1 MPLTSEDSSSN
12 RSPRDPADVLVVGA
26 GPVGLTAACELL
38 RRGVRVRLVDR
49 AHAASPFP
57 KALLLWPRTL
67 DLLDDLGALE
77 PTRRAGIDIR
87 TFRYYS
93 SREPLAAFTFPDHL
107 TPLCLPQNET
117 ERVLTER
124 LHALG
129 GHIERGVRLLAFD
142 GMDYSGD
149 ITATD
154 GVTAILEHADG
165 TVERYRAPFVVGAD
179 GAGSAVRAQIG
190 TGFSGTTYESAFALV
205 DCRIEGEL
213 PTDEALYYQSPQGAL
228 VIVALPDGVFRFF
241 ASLPPGEKAGV
252 ELLQR
257 IADEQGPGGVRLVD
271 PVWES
276 VFRVHRRNADDF
288 QRGRVFLAGDAAH
301 VHSPAGGQGLNTG
314 MQDAQN
320 LCWKLA
326 AVIGGQ
332 AGPELLGTYGPEREE
347 VARQVVRDT
356 DVQTRGWMLQHPL
369 QTAARD
375 AAFRLLEPVMERG
388 YLPVMAGYRYRYAP
402 TRPTQEPAWPSLCR
416 LTGRVAGAV
425 RVGHALP
432 RPLAV
437 ALGAAG
443 APEGADG
450 TGPAGWT
457 LAVTPGPSAP
467 RLAESLSGLVAD
479 LPQVRV
485 VTMPS
490 ARAAAHRL
498 CSAPGY
504 HLVRPDG
511 YVAAHGHGRDRARL
525 RVELA
530 AHLGG
535 ARLPAAQD
543 GPGESA
549 GESAGPGGR
558 PALSRA

>member
-1 MPLTSEDSSSN
+1 MPLTSDDTPSSRTP
-12 RSPRDPADVLVVGA
+12 RSPADVLVVGA

-38 RRGVRVRLVDR
+38 RRGTRVRLVDR
-49 AHAASPFP
+49 AESASPFP

-77 PTRRAGIDIR
+77 STRKAGIDIR
-87 TFRYYS
+87 KFRYYS
-93 SREPLAAFTFPDHL
+93 AGEPLAAFTFPEHL
-107 TPLCLPQNET
+107 MPVCLPQNET

-129 GHIERGVRLLAFD
+129 GRIERGVRLLALD
-142 GMDYSGD
+142 GVDFSGD

-154 GVTAILEHADG
+154 GVTAILEHSDG
-165 TVERYRAPFVVGAD
+165 TVERYRTPFLIGAD

-190 TGFSGTTYESAFALV
+190 TGFAGSTYESAFALV

-213 PTDEALYYQSPQGAL
+213 PTDEALYYQSPRGAL

-241 ASLPPGEKAGV
+241 ASLPPGEEAGI

-257 IADEQGPGGVRLVD
+257 ITDEQGPGGVRLVD

-276 VFRVHRRNADDF
+276 VFRVHRRHADDF

-320 LCWKLA
+320 LAWKLA
-326 AVIGGQ
+326 AVIGGG
-332 AGPELLGTYGPEREE
+332 AGPELLGTYGPERKD

-356 DVQTRGWMLQHPL
+356 DIQTRGWMLRHPV
-369 QTAARD
+369 QTAGRD

-388 YLPVMAGYRYRYAP
+388 YLPVMAGYRFRYTP
-402 TRPTQEPAWPSLCR
+402 TRLTQEPAWPSLCR
-416 LTGRVAGAV
+416 LTGRLAGAV
-425 RVGHALP
+425 RTGHALP

-443 APEGADG
+443 AGRAGAG
-450 TGPAGWT
+450 GGEELPGWT
-457 LAVTPGPSAP
+457 LALTPGRVRAREPFSA
-467 RLAESLSGLVAD
+467 LVSD
-479 LPQVRV
+479 RPQVRTR
-485 VTMPS
+485 TMTPEQAS
-490 ARAAAHRL
+490 EHRL

-504 HLVRPDG
+504 HLIRPDG
-511 YVAAHGHGRDRARL
+511 YVAAHGHARDHARL

-530 AHLGG
+530 AHLG
-535 ARLPAAQD
+535 ARGRR
-543 GPGESA
+543 GPA
-549 GESAGPGGR
+549 GEPERA
-558 PALSRA
+558 ALSRA

>member
-1 MPLTSEDSSSN
+1 MPLTSDDTPST
-12 RSPRDPADVLVVGA
+12 RTAAPPADVLVVGA

-38 RRGVRVRLVDR
+38 RRGTRVRLIDR
-49 AHAASPFP
+49 AETASPFP

-87 TFRYYS
+87 RFRYFS
-93 SREPLAAFTFPDHL
+93 SGEPLASFAFPEHL
-107 TPLCLPQNET
+107 APVCLPQNET

-129 GHIERGVRLLAFD
+129 GHIERGVRLLALD
-142 GMDYSGD
+142 GLDFSGD
-149 ITATD
+149 ITATE
-154 GVTAILEHADG
+154 GVTAILEHSDG
-165 TVERYRAPFVVGAD
+165 TVERYHAPFVIGAD

-190 TGFSGTTYESAFALV
+190 TGFVGSTYESAFALV

-252 ELLQR
+252 DLLQR
-257 IADEQGPGGVRLVD
+257 ITDEQGPGGVRLVD

-276 VFRVHRRNADDF
+276 VFRVHRRHADDF

-320 LCWKLA
+320 LAWKLA
-326 AVIGGQ
+326 AVVGGE
-332 AGPELLGTYGPEREE
+332 APPELLGTYGPERKD

-356 DVQTRGWMLQHPL
+356 DIQTRGWMLQHPL
-369 QTAARD
+369 QTAGRD

-388 YLPVMAGYRYRYAP
+388 YLPVMAGYRFRYTPA
-402 TRPTQEPAWPSLCR
+402 RLTQDPAWPSLCR
-416 LTGRVAGAV
+416 LTGRLAGAV
-425 RVGHALP
+425 RTGHALP
-432 RPLAV
+432 RSLAV
-437 ALGAAG
+437 SLGVTAPRNTETGHGRAG
-443 APEGADG
+443 DGPEL
-450 TGPAGWT
+450 PGWT
-457 LAVTPGPSAP
+457 LAVTPDRSRARPGEPFSA
-467 RLAESLSGLVAD
+467 LASD
-479 LPQVRV
+479 RPQVRT
-485 VTMPS
+485 VTLS
-490 ARAAAHRL
+490 AAQASEHRL

-504 HLVRPDG
+504 HLIRPDG
-511 YVAAHGHGRDRARL
+511 YVAAHGHAGDHARL

-530 AHLGG
+530 AHLGR
-535 ARLPAAQD
+535 ARGRLRPSEDAGRAA
-543 GPGESA
+543 PSLA
-549 GESAGPGGR
+549 
-558 PALSRA
+558 